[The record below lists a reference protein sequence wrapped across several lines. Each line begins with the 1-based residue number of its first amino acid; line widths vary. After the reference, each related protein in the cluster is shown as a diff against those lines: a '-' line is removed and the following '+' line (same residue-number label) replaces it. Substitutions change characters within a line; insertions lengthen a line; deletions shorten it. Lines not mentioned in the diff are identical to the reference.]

1 MNVNIDKKIIEKGIQ
16 SCDNIIV
23 FLDLAMSLFS
33 KSSQEKEIEENSE
46 KKELIKNLN

>member
-1 MNVNIDKKIIEKGIQ
+1 MKKYWQFGIDYQ
-16 SCDNIIV
+16 VLPHRNIIV